1 MVLTIAVGLNI
12 FGVQLSV
19 QTKGFDFTSFDV
31 FATKNQPTET
41 IGLPKNDDSIA
52 SVEIVKLC

>member
-1 MVLTIAVGLNI
+1 MDVELLREVAIVY
-12 FGVQLSV
+12 
-19 QTKGFDFTSFDV
+19 QTTRQREV
-31 FATKNQPTET
+31 FVTKNQPTET